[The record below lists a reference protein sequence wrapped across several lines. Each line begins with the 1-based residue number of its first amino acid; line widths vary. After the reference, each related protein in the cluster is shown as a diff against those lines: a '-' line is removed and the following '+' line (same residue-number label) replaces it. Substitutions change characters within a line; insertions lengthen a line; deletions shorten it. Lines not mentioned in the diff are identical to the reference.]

1 MVGLQ
6 YRKHKSEQEGAA
18 SHIWAAIWDMSHFL
32 SFFLLLTHKCS
43 HHVGIK
49 GNESAPEYNTDGP
62 PLEFIRDLNAL
73 VANGKVA
80 KAPPPPPQPAASPT
94 GMCVLR
100 SGRIWPDYHFN
111 LLTVGFCWCHKTRRN
126 RFNPAAGPPS
136 EEKD

>member
-6 YRKHKSEQEGAA
+6 YMKHKSEQEGAA

-80 KAPPPPPQPAASPT
+80 KAPPPPASCQSHRDVCFT
-94 GMCVLR
+94 FR
-100 SGRIWPDYHFN
+100 KN
-111 LLTVGFCWCHKTRRN
+111 LARL
-126 RFNPAAGPPS
+126 S
-136 EEKD
+136 L